1 MISPKKW
8 QQLKLWMEQLDIHEK
23 DVVEKFI
30 VGSGRGGQKLHKTAS
45 SVYLQHMPSGI
56 EVKCQQDR
64 SRDANRY
71 YARKRLCEKIETI
84 LLGKESKKQQE
95 AEKIRRQKR
104 RRSRKAKEKILAQ
117 KRQRAEV
124 KGTRKKP
131 GTDGE
136 I

>member
-1 MISPKKW
+1 MINPKKW
-8 QQLKLWMEQLDIHEK
+8 QQLKTWMEQLDIHEK
-23 DVVEKFI
+23 NIIEKFI
-30 VGSGRGGQKLHKTAS
+30 LGSGRGGQKLQKTAS
-45 SVYLQHMPSGI
+45 SVYVQHTPTGI

-104 RRSRKAKEKILAQ
+104 CRSRKAKEKILEQ
-117 KRQRAEV
+117 KRKRAEV
-124 KGTRKKP
+124 KGTRKNP
-131 GTDGE
+131 GTDDE
-136 I
+136 